1 MIDKNISEFANNL
14 ADIASEITKKY
25 FRKYFAEENK
35 SNDTP
40 VTIAD
45 REIESSIRDAIIKKF
60 PDHGI
65 VGEEYGLINENADYK
80 WIIDPIDGT
89 VLFVIGRPIFGNL
102 IALSY
107 QNKPILGIINQPIT
121 NERWIGIVDEES
133 KLNNKIIKTRKCNNI
148 EDAVLCTTSPVFFK
162 GKDLEVFKSIT
173 TKTKYQNQGGAIYG
187 GDCYLFGLLAMG
199 SIDII
204 IESGLNNYDFMALSP
219 IIESA
224 GGIITDWKGKNLDLN
239 SDGRIIACGDK
250 KMYEK
255 ILKIIENT

>member
-1 MIDKNISEFANNL
+1 MIDKNISEFANDL

-25 FRKYFAEENK
+25 FRKHFAEENK

-45 REIESSIRDAIIKKF
+45 REIESAIRDAIIKKF

-80 WIIDPIDGT
+80 WVIDPIDGT
-89 VLFVIGRPIFGNL
+89 VSFVIGRPIFGNL

-133 KLNNKIIKTRKCNNI
+133 KLNNEIIKTRKCNNI
-148 EDAVLCTTSPVFFK
+148 EDAIL
-162 GKDLEVFKSIT
+162 
-173 TKTKYQNQGGAIYG
+173 Y
-187 GDCYLFGLLAMG
+187 
-199 SIDII
+199 
-204 IESGLNNYDFMALSP
+204 
-219 IIESA
+219 
-224 GGIITDWKGKNLDLN
+224 KN
-239 SDGRIIACGDK
+239 
-250 KMYEK
+250 
-255 ILKIIENT
+255 

>member
-1 MIDKNISEFANNL
+1 MIDKNISEFANTL

-25 FRKYFAEENK
+25 FRKNFGEENK

-45 REIESSIRDAIIKKF
+45 REIENAIRNAIIKKF

-65 VGEEYGLINENADYK
+65 VGEEYGSINNDADYK

-89 VLFVIGRPIFGNL
+89 LSFVIGRPIFGNL

-107 QNKPILGIINQPIT
+107 KGKPELGIINQPIT
-121 NERWIGIVDEES
+121 DERWIGIKNGES

-148 EDAVLCTTSPVFFK
+148 EDAILCSTSPAFFK
-162 GKDLEVFKSIT
+162 GKDLEVFKLIT
-173 TKTKYQNQGGAIYG
+173 AKTKYQNQQGVIYG

-204 IESGLNNYDFMALSP
+204 IESGLSNYDFMALIP
-219 IIESA
+219 IVEAA
-224 GGIITDWKGKNLDLN
+224 GGIITDWKGNSLNLN
-239 SDGRIIACGDK
+239 SDGWVLACGDK
-250 KMYEK
+250 KMHEK
-255 ILKIIENT
+255 ILKIIEQI